1 MAIDTKKTKKQLTA
15 EIEYLRQKVQD
26 LEQNR
31 ADWAQAEE
39 LLRIQRGLSTVLG
52 STGNL
57 QQALNHLL
65 ETTFQI
71 DGIDCGGVYLVNPAT
86 GELTL
91 TAHKGLSADFI
102 QHTSYY
108 PADSPRAKLVFAGKP
123 IYTDYRKIS
132 QSAPEPLKKEGLR
145 ALAIF
150 PILHNGQIIAAM
162 NLASHTV
169 TEFSTGTR
177 HILESVATQVGGAIR
192 RTAAENTLRENEQ
205 NLQTLFDSLDDFLF
219 ILDDQGNILQTNPTV
234 LRRLGYLQ
242 DELVNQS
249 ILKIHPPE
257 RRQEAQVI
265 VKAIIRGDVDMYH
278 VPLFTRDG
286 RQIPVETRVTR
297 GKWGNRPVLFGVSR
311 DMTARHQLRERLEKI
326 NACFLSFGPDA
337 TENINKL
344 TALAGELLEATC
356 ALYNRLESGMLYST
370 GQWNTPPDYNPLDT
384 PDGHIC
390 YDVINRREDNVFV
403 VRHLPQTE
411 YANTDPN
418 VRAYNLQTY
427 VGKAVRHKN
436 EYVGSLC
443 TVFQDDVEPGNQ
455 DKTILGILAAAV
467 GVEEAR
473 REANEKLKGY
483 RARLQAEVEARTAE
497 LTETNHLLRL
507 EISVR
512 ERIEATLRASE
523 QKFRTFV
530 TNAPAVIFVLDQ
542 DGIFKLSE
550 GLGLAALGLKPGQ
563 VVGQSVFEVYKDYP
577 KTLQAIRTAL
587 GGTATRNTLHV
598 SGLIFDVSMI
608 PLLDDDGVA
617 QEVVGI
623 ALDITERARTEESLR
638 KLSSVVEQIADS
650 VVITDKDGNIE
661 YVNPAFETLTGYTA
675 GNVIGQNPRLLKS
688 GIHTPSFYRDLWG
701 TILAGRTFRSVVIN
715 KKRNGELYFE
725 EKTITPIRDKNGEI
739 THFVSTAKDITDRK
753 RAEEKLRQREQF
765 LASLNDITR
774 AALNTPNL
782 QTMLQ
787 IIANMLGRLFNAD
800 SCYLGL
806 WDEDRKMTL
815 PAAAYGPARHT
826 YRNYAPPPGETTMTA
841 SVLAAGHPLVA
852 EDVFNSPYIN
862 LSVAQKFPDQSLLGL
877 PLIVNE
883 QKLGAVLIGFK
894 TLHTFTPAEIAN
906 AEQAAGQVALAI
918 AKAQLLEETETRWQ
932 EAETLR
938 YVGQAI
944 TESLSLP
951 ERLTRILE
959 QLERVVPYDSASVQL
974 LKHGYMEIVSGR
986 GFENTNEV
994 IGVRFPV
1001 SGNTVNAIVATER
1014 KPVVFSNVKEQAPS
1028 NFKPPRE
1035 HIESWMGVPL
1045 LVQDRMIGMLT
1056 VDSRTPGHFSQNH
1069 IRLVVPFANQAAI
1082 AIENAQLFER
1092 ARQDAQTKA
1101 TLLREVNH
1109 RVKNNLSAIIGLLYA
1124 EQRHIGIENISLYR
1138 EIMQDLVNRVKGLS
1152 LVHSLLSASE
1162 WTPLLLSDMAGQLIN
1177 ATLQS
1182 LLRGKFVKVEITPSP
1197 VKIAAKD
1204 ANNLALVINELTTN
1218 SIKYGLTQADSAH
1231 ISVDISTHN
1240 DYVHLEYQDS
1250 GSGYPPDV
1258 LAGQRQNVGLYLIQ
1272 TLVRD
1277 GLHGQIVLTNG
1288 PGAKTV
1294 IKFPNKLDE
1303 AAP

>member
-1 MAIDTKKTKKQLTA
+1 MAVNTKKTKKQLA
-15 EIEYLRQKVQD
+15 DEVEQLRRTVRR
-26 LEQNR
+26 LEENR

-39 LLRIQRGLSTVLG
+39 LLRIQRDLSTVLG

-91 TAHKGLSADFI
+91 TTHKGLPADFI
-102 QHTSYY
+102 QRASYY
-108 PADSPRAKLVFAGKP
+108 PADSPQAKMVFSGNP

-132 QSAPEPLKKEGLR
+132 HPNSEPLQQEGLR
-145 ALAIF
+145 ALAIL
-150 PILHNGQIIAAM
+150 PVLHEGQIVAAM
-162 NLASHTV
+162 NLASHTE
-169 TEFSTGTR
+169 TEFSTSTR
-177 HILESVATQVGGAIR
+177 HILESVAAQIGGAIS
-192 RTAAENTLRENEQ
+192 RTAAENALRENEQ
-205 NLQTLFDSLDDFLF
+205 HLQTLFDSLDDFLF

-234 LRRLGYLQ
+234 SRRLGYSQ

-249 ILKIHPPE
+249 VLKVHPPE
-257 RRQEAQVI
+257 RHKEAQTV
-265 VKAIIRGDVDMYH
+265 VAGMIRGDVDACF
-278 VPLFTRDG
+278 VPLLTHDG
-286 RQIPVETRVTR
+286 HQIPVETRVTQ
-297 GKWGNRPVLFGVSR
+297 GKWGNRSVLFGVSR
-311 DMTARHQLRERLEKI
+311 DITAHHRLRKRLEKI

-344 TALAGELLEATC
+344 TALAGELLGATC

-370 GQWNTPPDYNPLDT
+370 GQWNTPPDYNPVDT

-390 YDVINRREDNVFV
+390 YDVIKQGENKVLL

-411 YANTDPN
+411 YADTDPN

-427 VGKAVRHKN
+427 LGKAVRHKN

-455 DKTILGILAAAV
+455 DKTILEILASAV

-473 REANEKLKGY
+473 REANEKLKSY
-483 RARLQAEVEARTAE
+483 QSRLQAEVKARTAE

-512 ERIEATLRASE
+512 ERVEATLRASE
-523 QKFRTFV
+523 KKFRTFV
-530 TNAPAVIFVLDQ
+530 TNAPAVIFILDQ

-550 GLGLAALGLKPGQ
+550 GLGLAALGLNPGQ
-563 VVGQSVFEVYKDYP
+563 VVGQSVFDVYKDYP
-577 KTLQAIRTAL
+577 ETLQAVRTAL
-587 GGTATRNTLHV
+587 DGAATRNTLFV

-608 PLLDDDGVA
+608 PLLDDDGVVR
-617 QEVVGI
+617 EVVGI
-623 ALDITERARTEESLR
+623 SLDITERARTVESLR
-638 KLSSVVEQIADS
+638 KLSSVVEQTADS
-650 VVITDKDGNIE
+650 VVITNKDGTIE
-661 YVNPAFETLTGYTA
+661 YVNPAFETLTGYA
-675 GNVIGQNPRLLKS
+675 GADAIGQNPRLLKS
-688 GIHTPSFYRDLWG
+688 GMHTLPFYQDLWD
-701 TILAGRTFRSVVIN
+701 TILAGRTFRSVIIN
-715 KKRNGELYFE
+715 KKRSGELYFE
-725 EKTITPIRDKNGEI
+725 EKTITPIRDNHGAI

-753 RAEEKLRQREQF
+753 HAEEKLRQREQF
-765 LASLNDITR
+765 LASLNNITR

-787 IIANMLGRLFNAD
+787 IIADMLGRLFNAD
-800 SCYLGL
+800 SCYLTL
-806 WDEDRKMTL
+806 WDETRKMTL
-815 PAAAYGPARHT
+815 PAAAYGPARHI
-826 YRNYAPPPGETTMTA
+826 YLNYAPPPGETTMTA

-852 EDVFNSPYIN
+852 EDVLNSPYV
-862 LSVAQKFPDQSLLGL
+862 SPTVAKIFPDQSILGL
-877 PLIVNE
+877 PLIVGE
-883 QKLGAVLIGFK
+883 EKLGAVLIGFE
-894 TLHTFTPAEIAN
+894 TPHTFTPTEIAN
-906 AEQAAGQVALAI
+906 GEQTAGQVALAV
-918 AKAQLLEETETRWQ
+918 AKARLLEETEARWQ

-938 YVGQAI
+938 HVGQSI

-974 LKHGYMEIVSGR
+974 LKHGEMEIVSGR
-986 GFENTNEV
+986 GFENANDV
-994 IGVRFPV
+994 IGIRFPA
-1001 SGNTVNAIVATER
+1001 SGNVVNAKVAAER
-1014 KPVVFSNVKEQAPS
+1014 KPVVFSNVKEQSPS
-1028 NFKPPRE
+1028 NFKPPNE
-1035 HIESWMGVPL
+1035 HIQSWMGVPL

-1056 VDSRTPGHFSQNH
+1056 VDSRTPGHFTQNH
-1069 IRLVVPFANQAAI
+1069 IRLVMPFANQAAV

-1124 EQRHIGIENISLYR
+1124 EQRHSGIENIALYR

-1162 WTPLLLSDMAGQLIN
+1162 WRPLPLSDMAGQLIN

-1197 VKIAAKD
+1197 VKITAKD

-1231 ISVDISTHN
+1231 ISVGISTHN
-1240 DYVHLEYQDS
+1240 DHVHIEYQDS

-1303 AAP
+1303 AAL